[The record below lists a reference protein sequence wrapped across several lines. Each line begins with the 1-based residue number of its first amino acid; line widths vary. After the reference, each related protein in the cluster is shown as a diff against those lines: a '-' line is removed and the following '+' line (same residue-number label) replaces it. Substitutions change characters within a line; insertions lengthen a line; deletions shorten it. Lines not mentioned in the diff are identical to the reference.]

1 MAITEVQKQGAF
13 GEMRLEGAKEFIQAL
28 TKYERKD
35 LKQALFKEMKDIAK
49 PIIKDAEMFL
59 PTQSNTLSGWGGKN
73 TSSQVNIGPGERYQS
88 GPSSS
93 RTGTWG
99 FPVYHERT
107 AKKQLKVV
115 VGGRTKKE
123 SKARG
128 SDFYTNL
135 LSVIQWDGAAMVF
148 EYAGTRT
155 NNKFARALQSKGFGR
170 PMRSLFKAVDKHRQ
184 DVQTGVK
191 SAIIKAE
198 QDFNYQQQR
207 VKK

>member
-1 MAITEVQKQGAF
+1 MAITEVNKSGAF
-13 GEMRLEGAKEFIQAL
+13 GELRLDGAQEFIQAL

-35 LKQALFKEMKDIAK
+35 LKQSLFKEMKDIAK

-73 TSSQVNIGPGERYQS
+73 TSSQVNVGPNERYKS
-88 GPSSS
+88 GPTSS
-93 RTGTWG
+93 RPGTWG

-115 VGGRTKKE
+115 VGGR
-123 SKARG
+123 SKRQKDAKG

-155 NNKFARALQSKGFGR
+155 NNKFARALESKGFGK
-170 PMRSLFKAVDKHRQ
+170 PMRSLFKSVDKHRQ
-184 DVQTGVK
+184 DVQKGVM

-198 QDFNYQQQR
+198 QDFNDKQ
-207 VKK
+207 KKANI